1 MSYILDALRRADAE
15 RAQGAVPDLNA
26 QPLPMRAA
34 DDDGRSRTGA
44 RWLWLGAGAALVLA
58 ALGAWQFLGR
68 EAGVQQ
74 AETSSPAAPAAAV
87 PAPAPAPA
95 SLPASAPAPP
105 APAATPPAAV
115 RAPAA
120 APKPPPPA
128 PKAAA
133 PRPAPKRVVPKPP
146 APAPAPRIPKL
157 AELPAEF
164 RAGLPPLSI
173 GGSVYSPQP
182 AARMVIV
189 NGQVVREGDT
199 IAAGL
204 KLEQIRAKSAVFSVR
219 GQSFELPY

>member
-34 DDDGRSRTGA
+34 DDDGRSGPGA
-44 RWLWLGAGAALVLA
+44 WWLWLGAGAALVLA

-74 AETSSPAAPAAAV
+74 AETSLPAAPAAAV
-87 PAPAPAPA
+87 PAPAPV
-95 SLPASAPAPP
+95 SLPASAPATP
-105 APAATPPAAV
+105 APDVTPPAAV

-120 APKPPPPA
+120 APKPPSPA

-157 AELPAEF
+157 AELPAEV
-164 RAGLPPLSI
+164 RSSLPPLSI
-173 GGSVYSPQP
+173 GGSVYSAQP

-204 KLEQIRAKSAVFSVR
+204 KLEQIRAKSAVFSIR
-219 GQSFELPY
+219 GQSFELAY